1 LWDLEFFATYWT
13 FNMGPFLS
21 TNTGPVFLVTL
32 FKKFQKMTN
41 FSKINEDM
49 HDQIIRKSRRGL
61 GAQRLCQV

>member
-21 TNTGPVFLVTL
+21 TNTGPGFLVTI
-32 FKKFQKMTN
+32 FKKFQKLTN

-49 HDQIIRKSRRGL
+49 YD
-61 GAQRLCQV
+61 